1 MARVMLLNKNL
12 PQKFWAEAMN
22 TACHIGNRIFFQ
34 ARTKKTSY
42 EIQREKKPKVKYF
55 RVFVRKCYI
64 LNNRENL
71 GNFDAKS
78 DEGIFLGYSTN
89 SRAYKVYNKR
99 TKMVMESINFVIDD
113 TILEKNVDED
123 GKGLTLKKNEDD
135 DNMSRSDDGKR
146 ESLERSLNL
155 LQQEG
160 RLDQLKDL

>member
-1 MARVMLLNKNL
+1 M
-12 PQKFWAEAMN
+12 
-22 TACHIGNRIFFQ
+22 
-34 ARTKKTSY
+34 
-42 EIQREKKPKVKYF
+42 KYF

-135 DNMSRSDDGKR
+135 GNMSQSDDGKR

-160 RLDQLKDL
+160 RLDQLKDLQVHSPL

>member
-1 MARVMLLNKNL
+1 M
-12 PQKFWAEAMN
+12 
-22 TACHIGNRIFFQ
+22 
-34 ARTKKTSY
+34 
-42 EIQREKKPKVKYF
+42 KYF

-135 DNMSRSDDGKR
+135 GNMSQSDDGKR